1 VISGHVARSQAC
13 LEVAFRLPGRP
24 DLKIEFVIDTGFA
37 GALTLP
43 TAAIAALGLP
53 FFQQIEAS
61 LADDASVRVDV
72 HLATI
77 VWDGV
82 AIDVAVLAMGQRP
95 LLGTALLDGY
105 RLTADFQDGGPVSLI
120 ALP

>member
-1 VISGHVARSQAC
+1 
-13 LEVAFRLPGRP
+13 VAFRLPGRP
-24 DLKIEFVIDTGFA
+24 DFRIEFVIDTGFA

-43 TAAIAALGLP
+43 AAAIAALGLP
-53 FFQQIEAS
+53 FFQQIDAS
-61 LADDASVRVDV
+61 LADNASIKADA

-77 VWDGV
+77 VWEGV
-82 AIDVAVLAMGQRP
+82 DTDVAVLSIGLRP

-105 RLTADFQDGGPVSLI
+105 RLTVDFEDGGSVSLV

>member
-1 VISGHVARSQAC
+1 VISGSVTSLQAC
-13 LEVAFRLPGRP
+13 IEVAIRLPGRP
-24 DLKIEFVIDTGFA
+24 DLRIEFVIDTGFA

-43 TAAIAALGLP
+43 APAITALGLP
-53 FFQQIEAS
+53 FFQQIDAS
-61 LADDASVRVDV
+61 LADDASIKADA

-82 AIDVAVLAMGQRP
+82 ETDVAVLAMGRRP
-95 LLGTALLDGY
+95 LLGTALLAGY
-105 RLTADFQDGGPVSLI
+105 RLTADFQDGGSVSLA